1 MFHLVLYQP
10 EIPGNTGNIIRLA
23 ANTGATLHLIHPLG
37 FSTASSQ
44 LKRAGLD
51 YHELAQVFQHTNF
64 EAFLEELAPT
74 RLWVFTCQGRRLYTE
89 AGFTPGDALVF
100 GPETTGLPESV
111 ITTQPTQQRL
121 YLPMQPGNRSLNLAN
136 AVAISLFEA
145 WRQSGFEG
153 ATSPQPMPSFE
164 PDGIGAPSPLSPDL
178 SGTPST
184 DQRY

>member
-51 YHELAQVFQHTNF
+51 YHELAQVFQHPNF
-64 EAFLEELAPT
+64 EAFLDELAPP
-74 RLWVFTCQGRRLYTE
+74 RLWIFTCQGRRLYSE
-89 AGFTPGDALVF
+89 ARFTPGDTLVF
-100 GPETTGLPESV
+100 GPETTGLPESM
-111 ITTQPTQQRL
+111 ISMQPPYQRL
-121 YLPMQPGNRSLNLAN
+121 YLPMRPGNRSLNLAN
-136 AVAISLFEA
+136 AVAVSLFEA
-145 WRQSGFEG
+145 WRQNGFEG
-153 ATSPQPMPSFE
+153 AISPQPTPSLE
-164 PDGIGAPSPLSPDL
+164 PDAVGAPSPPSPDI
-178 SGTPST
+178 SGTPSK